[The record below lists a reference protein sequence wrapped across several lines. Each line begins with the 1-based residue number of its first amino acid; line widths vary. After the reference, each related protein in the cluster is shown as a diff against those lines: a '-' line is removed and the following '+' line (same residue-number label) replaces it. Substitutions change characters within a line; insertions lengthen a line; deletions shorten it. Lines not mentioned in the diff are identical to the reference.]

1 MDMKRIALLVT
12 ALFLTLPILVHAEL
26 LEVTVETPGML
37 SYQISQKTDWKT
49 VTDLKVNGNLNG
61 TDFLFLKIMSN
72 GYILRK
78 YTKNTY
84 DPISN
89 EKGNLKYL
97 DLTDANIVD
106 GGKSFARR
114 SRKTELGWYD
124 YDEITT
130 ENNTTGFNMF
140 GDLETLI
147 LPRSLK
153 KVLFGSFV
161 GTSLKTLTF
170 TGDEVKEIPDK
181 TLCRDIDNLTLPRK
195 LEVIGH
201 RAISCKN
208 TLDGSLFSNVW
219 YVGERGVDAK
229 VSATESGFLKL
240 RYVGDEAFSE
250 VSFPEEV
257 KTLTLPS
264 AIYIGNRAF
273 GSDMP
278 VENLDI
284 TFTRKNLTKWQED
297 SIGNAAFS
305 LNIRSKSLK
314 TVSARIGEVDN
325 CDTINFVDFRGCRN
339 LERIDIPD
347 GQYIVAQPNCF
358 DDCESLKS
366 LKLKYL
372 TNCFKNCTSLETLSF
387 KCPKVVEVSAKGSSL
402 AETISTC
409 RNLKEVFGPGFE
421 EVEAG
426 GYVENEAV
434 YVKGSVT
441 SRLIHVLPMV
451 DKWVVN
457 RRLDNPAEKS
467 YHNEYVYSVTF
478 TGCDNLTKVVAS
490 GSEYFP
496 ALALK
501 YIKNLTTVEVTPESG
516 FVMID
521 GIVYRKN
528 EDGSAGDYVCYPP
541 MKDDEMPETF
551 VLDKSCEPYAFMGTY
566 PNLKKLVITKNVKY
580 VTGFM
585 PNTQNLTVVECQS
598 QEPPTVGGRGSETLC
613 QLYDKLDKFVLVPK
627 GAGDAYLKHK
637 FWSHFN
643 IIEYDSVDDVADGAV
658 VVAAYGRMLMVAGA
672 DGQRIDV
679 FSADGRQVYSGT
691 DSSVEL
697 PQAGVYVV
705 RTGAVVKKIAVR

>member
-12 ALFLTLPILVHAEL
+12 ALFWTLPMLVHAEL

-61 TDFLFLKIMSN
+61 SDFLFLKIMSN

-78 YTKNTY
+78 YLKNTY

-89 EKGNLKYL
+89 EKGSLKYL
-97 DLTDANIVD
+97 DLTDANIVA

-114 SRKTELGWYD
+114 PRKTELGWYD

-153 KVLFGSFV
+153 KVLFGSFAC
-161 GTSLKTLTF
+161 TSLKTLTF
-170 TGDEVKEIPDK
+170 TSDEVKEIPNG
-181 TLCRDIDNLTLPRK
+181 TLNGIDNLTLPRK
-195 LEVIGH
+195 LEVIGR

-208 TLDGSLFSNVW
+208 TLDGSVFSNVW

-229 VSATESGFLKL
+229 VSATESSFLKL
-240 RYVGDEAFSE
+240 RYVGDEAFSD
-250 VSFPEEV
+250 VSFPEEM

-284 TFTRKNLTKWQED
+284 TFTKKNFTKWQED

-305 LNIRSKSLK
+305 LSVNSNSLK
-314 TVSARIGEVDN
+314 RMVARIGYVDN

-387 KCPKVVEVSAKGSSL
+387 KCPKVVEAGTKGSSL

-434 YVKGSVT
+434 YVKGSGT
-441 SRLIHVLPMV
+441 SRLIHMLPMV
-451 DKWVVN
+451 DKWIVN
-457 RRLDNPAEKS
+457 RILDNPAEKS
-467 YHNEYVYSVTF
+467 YHDEYVYSVTF

-585 PNTQNLTVVECQS
+585 PNTQSLTVVECQS
-598 QEPPTVGGRGSETLC
+598 QEPPTVGGGESGTLC

-643 IIEYDSVDDVADGAV
+643 IVEYDSVDGIADDAV
-658 VVAAYGRMLMVAGA
+658 VVAADGRMLMVAGA